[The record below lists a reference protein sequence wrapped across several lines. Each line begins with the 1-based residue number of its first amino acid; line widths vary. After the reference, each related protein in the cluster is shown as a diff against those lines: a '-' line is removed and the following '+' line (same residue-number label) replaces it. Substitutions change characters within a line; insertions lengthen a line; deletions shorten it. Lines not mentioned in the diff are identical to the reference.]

1 MTGHPT
7 VLIVDDND
15 LVRNLV
21 VTLLKKSGFDVLS
34 AASGQAAIDLVG
46 RENPA
51 IDCAVVDMSMPE
63 VSGDQVVL
71 SLRRSSPNTKVLLM
85 SAYPEG
91 QLASRVAAI
100 GVDKYLQKPFNAD
113 DLLAA
118 LRALLQGTTGRKSEP
133 D

>member
-1 MTGHPT
+1 MRERYGGPVVSEVCRPSWSDAMTGHPT

-51 IDCAVVDMSMPE
+51 IDCAHR
-63 VSGDQVVL
+63 QY
-71 SLRRSSPNTKVLLM
+71 LLF
-85 SAYPEG
+85 
-91 QLASRVAAI
+91 QLH
-100 GVDKYLQKPFNAD
+100 Q
-113 DLLAA
+113 
-118 LRALLQGTTGRKSEP
+118 
-133 D
+133 